1 MNSYSIQNSIS
12 PFQFLARNTQRF
24 NHALVSDNTG
34 IQKIA
39 PDQNQP
45 AVNNSPEK
53 IIENQIIQGIQKSIG
68 ADSLS
73 PANTNHT
80 DFSPDKVADRI
91 LAFVNKTIGQ
101 LKNSDPNFDQDKFL
115 SQVKQGIDT
124 GFSDARDALNS
135 VGLLKG
141 QIKENLDVT
150 YTKIQDGLSKFDLF
164 NQTSASSVSELQG
177 FSAQLKQSA
186 EIEVVTKE
194 GDVIKI
200 RLNQSASVDQS
211 GGNIQQNGISASA
224 FQSNSE
230 KNANFSVTVDGNLN
244 ENEQKSLRNLLS
256 QMDQVGQDFFS
267 GNTKSAL
274 NHVQQIGLDTQQ
286 IASFSMSLTM
296 EKSVQAVAAYQ
307 QVRFPE
313 QKIDPEQIKQ
323 AVDFF
328 SHARDLLKTAQSA
341 LDPFENQM
349 LAFTDLFNAVQQIG
363 IQNNIDPNTSVTDSS
378 LQQIIKPLGESVLQ
392 NEKPISA

>member
-1 MNSYSIQNSIS
+1 MNSHSIHNSIS

-34 IQKIA
+34 IQQLA
-39 PDQNQP
+39 PYQNQP
-45 AVNNSPEK
+45 ALNSSPEK
-53 IIENQIIQGIQKSIG
+53 IIENQIIRGIQKAID
-68 ADSLS
+68 ADNLS
-73 PANTNHT
+73 SANTNNT

-91 LAFVNKTIGQ
+91 LAFVNKTIGH

-115 SQVKQGIDT
+115 SLVKQGIDT
-124 GFSDARDALNS
+124 GFSDAHNALNS

-150 YTKIQDGLSKFDLF
+150 YTKIQDGLSKIDLS
-164 NQTSASSVSELQG
+164 NQASSSSVSELQG
-177 FSAQLKQSA
+177 FSAQLKQTA

-200 RLNQSASVDQS
+200 RLNQSALVDQS
-211 GGNIQQNGISASA
+211 GANIQQNGISASA

-230 KNANFSVTVDGNLN
+230 NNANFSVTVNGNLN
-244 ENEQKSLRNLLS
+244 ENEQKSLKNLLS

-267 GNTKSAL
+267 GNTKAAL

-296 EKSVQAVAAYQ
+296 EKSIQAVATYQ
-307 QVRFPE
+307 QVRLPE
-313 QKIDPEQIKQ
+313 QKIDPEKIKQ
-323 AVDFF
+323 AIDFF

-349 LAFTDLFNAVQQIG
+349 LAFTELFNAVQQVG
-363 IQNNIDPNTSVTDSS
+363 IQNSIDPNTPATNSS

-392 NEKPISA
+392 NEKMIST